1 MAANVTNRSQL
12 NPVEIVVLASSFAL
26 VALLSLD
33 KQSYSPQIG
42 ARDFCWHGWG
52 HEEAGRSCGAGG
64 TAVAGRAV
72 AATRGTSGRSGA
84 AAGREPNLGW
94 TVGRR
99 AQVERCGWLAQSAA
113 HRAAAAAD
121 RGQEEA
127 FGCRAGSRG
136 VGAGI
141 FHGFVDAGAGR
152 AADRKDQRR
161 AVFGVGR
168 LAAAQ

>member
-1 MAANVTNRSQL
+1 MRLPFRLSEEYTHNDRESHLVGSQ
-12 NPVEIVVLASSFAL
+12 I
-26 VALLSLD
+26 LLSLD
-33 KQSYSPQIG
+33 KQSYSPHIG

-121 RGQEEA
+121 RG
-127 FGCRAGSRG
+127 
-136 VGAGI
+136 
-141 FHGFVDAGAGR
+141 
-152 AADRKDQRR
+152 
-161 AVFGVGR
+161 
-168 LAAAQ
+168 

>member
-1 MAANVTNRSQL
+1 MALYKATVSRMLRSWRLYSWMRLIWTSNRANGSTTT
-12 NPVEIVVLASSFAL
+12 PVKSRTRWAN
-26 VALLSLD
+26 LLILD
-33 KQSYSPQIG
+33 KQSYSPHIG

-64 TAVAGRAV
+64 TAFAGRAV

-127 FGCRAGSRG
+127 FGCRA
-136 VGAGI
+136 
-141 FHGFVDAGAGR
+141 
-152 AADRKDQRR
+152 
-161 AVFGVGR
+161 
-168 LAAAQ
+168 